1 MITLVLGIEWPS
13 CLWFVFSFSFLNDWH
28 CCCSSE
34 WLSPLFRLLSLPLL
48 ATSSTKLEDLS
59 YLDEQRNTPLR
70 TSIRMP
76 WHNTGGRPP
85 YDKGTRIPPLPA
97 PHPKPVNQISDPRKA
112 NSRQKFA
119 SHSASQKKK
128 NTTTTI
134 HSSRDSVITM
144 QSHCWMKGNGAV
156 SFSSQGKM
164 PAAYSSTCWLHL
176 SHESSLFNLI
186 EGNDFF
192 F

>member
-28 CCCSSE
+28 CFCSSE

-128 NTTTTI
+128 KHNNNYTFFQRFCNYNAI
-134 HSSRDSVITM
+134 SLLDEGKWSCFFQQSR
-144 QSHCWMKGNGAV
+144 
-156 SFSSQGKM
+156 
-164 PAAYSSTCWLHL
+164 
-176 SHESSLFNLI
+176 
-186 EGNDFF
+186 
-192 F
+192 